1 MKKLILISF
10 GLITALLIILL
21 SLVIY
26 FSFFKVKPT
35 ADALNQKLTQKFS
48 KLVRIPTG
56 LPRPQKSYAK
66 TSYYWEMETLQKE
79 VVGVKFEFDPAYTKG
94 QETITLIL
102 DMPQGGDPSVFHKVL
117 PAVISDSQS
126 FTAASDPQKADFGG
140 NKEAGYTN
148 IKINRD
154 QNNVKTI
161 RIIWEFSKVD
171 FDEDIKNLY
180 AQLDKYP
187 HLLLKIFITIPIIA
201 RELIAG

>member
-1 MKKLILISF
+1 MKKFILISF
-10 GLITALLIILL
+10 SLTTVLLIILF

-56 LPRPQKSYAK
+56 LPRPQKSFAK

-79 VVGVKFEFDPAYTKG
+79 AVGVKFEFDPAYTKG

-102 DMPQGGDPSVFHKVL
+102 DMPQGGDPSVFAKVL
-117 PAVISDSQS
+117 PAVISDRQS
-126 FTAASDPQKADFGG
+126 LTAASDPQNADFEG
-140 NKEAGYTN
+140 NKEAGYTS
-148 IKINRD
+148 IKVYRD

-161 RIIWEFSKVD
+161 RIIWEFNKAD
-171 FDEDIKNLY
+171 LDEGTRNLY

-187 HLLLKIFITIPIIA
+187 QSLLKIFIALPIIA

>member
-1 MKKLILISF
+1 MKKFILISF
-10 GLITALLIILL
+10 GLIIIFLIIIF

-35 ADALNQKLTQKFS
+35 ADALNYKLAEKFS
-48 KLVRIPTG
+48 KIVRIPTG

-79 VVGVKFEFDPAYTKG
+79 AVGVKFEFDPAYTPG
-94 QETITLIL
+94 QEIITLIL

-126 FTAASDPQKADFGG
+126 LTAASDPQKADFEG
-140 NKEAGYTN
+140 NKEAGYTS
-148 IKINRD
+148 IKVYRD
-154 QNNVKTI
+154 QNNVKTV
-161 RIIWEFSKVD
+161 RIIWEFNKAD
-171 FDEDIKNLY
+171 FDENIKNLY

-187 HLLLKIFITIPIIA
+187 HSLLKIFIILPIMA